1 MFIILSILAFAIAI
15 GVLVAVHEYGHFW
28 VARRSGVKVL
38 RFAIGFGRPLWRWY
52 GRDQTEYVLG
62 SLPLGGYV
70 KMLDER
76 EGDVSEED
84 LPRAFNR
91 QRLGIRSAVVVAGPV
106 ANILFAIAAYWLAF
120 VFGIS
125 GIKPIIGEIITN
137 TPADKAGF
145 RSGEEIIAVGE
156 QPTPTWES
164 VSHAIFVASQHE
176 PQVLVTVS
184 GVEGEQVLSLDLSR
198 VDNDPEKARDMLQ
211 RLGVQPERPLLPAV
225 IGKVLSG
232 EPAKQAGLQP
242 GDRILSAAD
251 QPIHTWDEWV
261 EFVRDRPN
269 ISFNIEIER
278 GGEHLILALQP
289 AAVEGEKGDSI
300 GRIGAAP
307 ESPGELPEELRAT
320 LRYSPLAAIPRAVE
334 KTWEIGSLTVL
345 MIGKM
350 LLGEVSTKSIS
361 GPITI
366 AEYAGYSVQIGFT
379 PFLNFLAV
387 VSISLAVLNLLPVP
401 VLDGG
406 HLLYNLIELARGKPL
421 SEKAQALG
429 QQVGTVVLIGLMCLA
444 FYNDLVRL
452 FTQ

>member
-1 MFIILSILAFAIAI
+1 
-15 GVLVAVHEYGHFW
+15 
-28 VARRSGVKVL
+28 
-38 RFAIGFGRPLWRWY
+38 
-52 GRDQTEYVLG
+52 
-62 SLPLGGYV
+62 
-70 KMLDER
+70 MLDER
-76 EGDVSEED
+76 EGDVAEED

-91 QRLGIRSAVVVAGPV
+91 QRLGIRSAVVVAGPM
-106 ANILFAIAAYWLAF
+106 ANILFAITAYWLAF
-120 VFGIS
+120 VLGIS

-156 QPTPTWES
+156 QPTPTWAS

-176 PQVLVTVS
+176 PQVSVTVS
-184 GVEGEQVLSLDLSR
+184 GAEGEQVLSLDLSQ
-198 VDNDPEKARDMLQ
+198 VDTDPEKARDMLQ
-211 RLGVQPERPLLPAV
+211 QLGVQPERPLLPAV
-225 IGKVLSG
+225 IGKVLPG

-242 GDRILSAAD
+242 GDRILLAAG

-261 EFVRDRPN
+261 EFVRDRPSV
-269 ISFNIEIER
+269 SFDIEVER
-278 GGEHLILALQP
+278 GGEHLILTLRP
-289 AAVEGEKGDSI
+289 AAVEGEKGLGSI

-307 ESPGELPEELRAT
+307 ESSDELPEELRAT
-320 LRYSPLAAIPRAVE
+320 LRYSPLAAIPQAIE
-334 KTWEIGSLTVL
+334 KTWEIGSLTML

-366 AEYAGYSVQIGFT
+366 AEYAGYSAQIGFT

-406 HLLYNLIELARGKPL
+406 HLLYNLIELVRGKPL
-421 SEKAQALG
+421 SERAQALG
-429 QQVGTVVLIGLMCLA
+429 QQIGTVALIGLMCLA
-444 FYNDLVRL
+444 FYNDLARL
-452 FTQ
+452 LTQ